1 VQSAAPQLPQGVDV
15 MSPPLFAMATQAAAL
30 HGGLAAA
37 ATLRDSKL
45 LNFRTDFS
53 ARESYEQQ
61 DAATGQKPNV
71 GSVCV
76 SIVQHSPTTRTVST
90 YFKEVARNIASATAY
105 CYYLLLLFA
114 ATTCCYYLL
123 LLLTATTYLL
133 PRPSLTS
140 TAITSLAQVLDE
152 EDVKG
157 FARKV
162 VTYSKGVKKTEEK
175 LALRTDVHFAYARNK
190 GDARFH
196 HTFNQDIISLYKTGK
211 VRHAFAAWYDGK
223 VLPGCKNYTS
233 EEGEKWTD
241 FPVLLPELEE
251 ARGFTDGV
259 YASQGRTGAPRL
271 PRLMEWPRL
280 PARFVHH
287 PTESPF

>member
-1 VQSAAPQLPQGVDV
+1 
-15 MSPPLFAMATQAAAL
+15 M
-30 HGGLAAA
+30 
-37 ATLRDSKL
+37 
-45 LNFRTDFS
+45 
-53 ARESYEQQ
+53 
-61 DAATGQKPNV
+61 
-71 GSVCV
+71 
-76 SIVQHSPTTRTVST
+76 ST

-133 PRPSLTS
+133 PEPSLTS

-196 HTFNQDIISLYKTGK
+196 HTFHQDIISLYKTGK

-223 VLPGCKNYTS
+223 VLSGCKNYTS

-287 PTESPF
+287 RVSVLIRLVPLTPL